1 MARLRLALRT
11 LFASPFVTGV
21 AIVSL
26 AFGIGA
32 NAAIFSL
39 FNAILLRPL
48 PVTDPGRLVNLSAP
62 GPKPGSTSCNMAGS
76 CEEVF
81 SYPMFRD
88 LERAQTVFSG
98 VAAHRLFGA
107 NLAFRQQTISSEGVL
122 VSGGYFPVLGV
133 RPAVGRLL
141 DSRDDKVTGESR
153 VVVLSHSFWQRQFGG
168 SPDVTSETL
177 VVNGQTMTIVGVA
190 PEGFDGTTFGPR
202 PQVFVPIT
210 MRESMEPGFEGFANR
225 RSYWTYLFARLK
237 PGVSM
242 EQASA
247 ALNGQYRAIVN
258 DVEAPLQKGMSDRTL
273 ARFRTRQVLVTPGAR
288 GQSSVG
294 REAGTPLTIL
304 IGITILVLVIACAN
318 IANLLLARGASRAGE
333 MAVRLSLGAGRG
345 QLVGQLLLEAG
356 LLALF
361 GGLAGLVTA
370 RWTLRLMASI
380 MPAEA
385 AAAVPIE
392 LDPTVLLFAGAVTIA
407 TALLFGLFPALHS
420 TRPNLIVSLRGQTG
434 QPSGAR
440 SAALFRYGL
449 ATGQIFLS
457 MLLLATSGLFAKSLF
472 QVSRVDL
479 GLDADQ
485 VLTFGIS
492 PRLNGYS
499 LDQSLQLFGRLEDE
513 LAAVPGVT
521 RVTAGLVPLLAGS
534 NWNSSLSVEGFPAG
548 PDTDTDAS
556 FNVVGAGYFRALGV
570 TLLAGREF
578 AAADGKGQA
587 KVAVVNEAFARKFNL
602 GRTAVGK
609 HMSTGGD
616 KLDIEIVGL
625 VRDAKYSDVKDAVPP
640 TFVLPY
646 RQSLPFG
653 AMTFYVR
660 TSLDP
665 EQALAAMPKVVA
677 RLDPNLPVENLRTLP
692 QQARENIF
700 MDRFIAILSA
710 CFAGLATL
718 LASVGLYGVLAYTLA
733 QRTREIGLRMAV
745 GASPARVRRMVL
757 RQVAVMAVIGG
768 STGLAAAVGVGIVAR
783 SLLYKLN
790 GYDPVVLVGAAVLLA
805 AVTLGAGYIPARRA
819 SRLDPMGALR
829 YE

>member
-534 NWNSSLSVEGFPAG
+534 NWNSTVSVEGFPAG

-578 AAADGKGQA
+578 ATADGKGQA

-602 GRTAVGK
+602 GRAAVGK